1 MNLQNATT
9 DYLRTLEKRIK
20 ILLTD
25 GQTNRQQITRA
36 LSDEEKKYLQ
46 RLQREIFLTLR
57 VQSDKSDQVKF
68 ASSILKSYTLLGDR
82 IEGDVL
88 FEVKRGI
95 KKELSVDQVAKNIRG
110 RLDVAEHTSKTIS
123 RTASG
128 GVGNASRI
136 AQAAEAGLTFFRYG
150 GSQSPERPFC
160 KEHINKVYSLV
171 DIRAMDNDQGLPVEF
186 FGGGYNCRHFWVAV
200 DSKDAI
206 VPGPVAPKSKVSPPE
221 KVSPVKEKKP
231 QVAPGEGKNI
241 PDGIPVSDAHF
252 PDGLRG
258 EALDSY
264 NEAHRLIDSVVG
276 DGSLSRIP
284 IKPMGGRKNFGL
296 FQPGA
301 DGKGVHI
308 KINTNEA
315 VASLFNKTGTVVHE
329 TAHHIDYENA
339 SGSGWSRKRM
349 SEDEGQ
355 AKPIVDLLRGIVKDK
370 IYSNFTSRARRRYYL
385 SDEEVFARAYTQYVK
400 EKSSGWNYA
409 RFDKNITT
417 GVQWTREEFA
427 PASKMFDELF
437 KKLGWLK

>member
-200 DSKDAI
+200 SNEEA
-206 VPGPVAPKSKVSPPE
+206 AYN
-221 KVSPVKEKKP
+221 KEK
-231 QVAPGEGKNI
+231 NI
-241 PDGIPVSDAHF
+241 IFLAKVNPDNVKLKQHEIDTAK
-252 PDGLRG
+252 
-258 EALDSY
+258 ALTESGFIVRF
-264 NEAHRLIDSVVG
+264 NKR
-276 DGSLSRIP
+276 
-284 IKPMGGRKNFGL
+284 
-296 FQPGA
+296 
-301 DGKGVHI
+301 
-308 KINTNEA
+308 TNEEGIKSFDAFINGSPSEFKDLTNDTKNELRRMRDNISNA
-315 VASLFNKTGTVVHE
+315 VKQGAKTIVMRITKKDFNVGSINEGIKKGFVFDSSHE
-329 TAHHIDYENA
+329 IEAIIIIIGKSITTI
-339 SGSGWSRKRM
+339 SRKDWENGKR
-349 SEDEGQ
+349 
-355 AKPIVDLLRGIVKDK
+355 L
-370 IYSNFTSRARRRYYL
+370 
-385 SDEEVFARAYTQYVK
+385 
-400 EKSSGWNYA
+400 
-409 RFDKNITT
+409 
-417 GVQWTREEFA
+417 
-427 PASKMFDELF
+427 
-437 KKLGWLK
+437 